1 LNPWANY
8 SDRFFGGS
16 LEGKGPPSL
25 RGGGLDW
32 LIPEGGEDPVLGQ
45 EGLQKRR

>member
-1 LNPWANY
+1 VTG
-8 SDRFFGGS
+8 F
-16 LEGKGPPSL
+16 LEEAWRERDPPSL